1 MSRLDRLGRA
11 DRAAAQ
17 QVQRAV
23 VGDPEQPGA
32 KRRGLLQLVEGD
44 EGPGEGVLH
53 HILALDHR
61 AHQARAVAVKLRPQL
76 IGERQELGLARR
88 GR

>member
-1 MSRLDRLGRA
+1 VGRLDGLGRA

-32 KRRGLLQLVEGD
+32 EWRVLLQLVQGD
-44 EGPGEGVLH
+44 EGPGKVSCTTSSPSITEP
-53 HILALDHR
+53 IRR
-61 AHQARAVAVKLRPQL
+61 AQ
-76 IGERQELGLARR
+76 
-88 GR
+88 